1 MIEKT
6 VSPNDISNLT
16 HLGHRLLNFL
26 KINGSVSLNF
36 DDKESLNYVSISFG
50 TDNDETIIKNN
61 LNNRLSI
68 PKVPILL
75 KLTYGEMEKWLNIFF
90 EVVDDFKM
98 NNIREIDKLVKH
110 LRNVNKLKNG
120 MVQIVLDD
128 IINFINKLDEA
139 YAFYRNAYARN
150 DF

>member
-6 VSPNDISNLT
+6 VTPNDISNLT

-50 TDNDETIIKNN
+50 ADNDETIIKNN

-98 NNIREIDKLVKH
+98 NNIREIDKH
-110 LRNVNKLKNG
+110 DRE
-120 MVQIVLDD
+120 I
-128 IINFINKLDEA
+128 
-139 YAFYRNAYARN
+139 
-150 DF
+150 